1 MNSKKIITSVTLTI
15 LSGLFFSPLTTH
27 AAEETNKNSKVNAE
41 LTGGTLSLGDLS
53 TGTADMSFSGTIDGS
68 IKTLTDTNKDTT
80 TVTVNDFRG
89 LSDGSWELSVQEE
102 IPTDKQG
109 SSYGLDGNH
118 MKLTV
123 NLEGDN
129 ATFTGQKN
137 ITNSAVK
144 VASSENDAARG
155 SHSLL
160 LNGELGINEKTKA
173 LKGELT
179 TLKWTLIGEQP

>member
-1 MNSKKIITSVTLTI
+1 MNNTKMNTSIVLTI
-15 LSGLFFSPLTTH
+15 FSGLFLFPLTMQ
-27 AAEETNKNSKVNAE
+27 AAENTNANTKVNAE

-53 TGTADMSFSGTIDGS
+53 TGAADMSFTGTIDGS
-68 IKTLTDTNKDTT
+68 SKTLADLNKNTAK
-80 TVTVNDFRG
+80 VTVKDFRG

-102 IPTDKQG
+102 IPADKQNN
-109 SSYGLDGNH
+109 SYGLENNH
-118 MKLTV
+118 IKLMVT
-123 NLEGDN
+123 LQGDKTTS
-129 ATFTGQKN
+129 AGTKT
-137 ITNSAVK
+137 ITNSAIK
-144 VASSENDAARG
+144 VTSAENDAARG